1 MLDFVGISQLKNKN
15 ELKHLRVT
23 LKKKEFT
30 LKRQRF
36 SN

>member
-23 LKKKEFT
+23 LKTKSS
-30 LKRQRF
+30 R
-36 SN
+36 